1 MTTAR
6 LPRLIAAAG
15 LVAWIASAAIVWLG
29 GSPLGHDEAQYVLD
43 ARDWLAGAEPR
54 WFYLSSGM
62 RYVTAVGLQLG
73 GGEVALRFPTFVL
86 GIAFVLTAAALAWRI
101 YGPMTAAWV
110 IGVLAGLR
118 CVMQLSA
125 ELLSDLP
132 ATAFLLAGTLVLA
145 DEILRRDDGPRWRV
159 IGAAPLFAA
168 ALYLRYASCVP
179 IAIVGVA
186 VAALGWRRIARAP
199 APVAATVAAFALML
213 VPHFLSAMRDTGS
226 PLGILLASKG
236 VPGQTW
242 IAEGL
247 ATYLTSNPFR
257 YYGVLAPPI
266 LLAGLAAPALMRD
279 RPTLLLWS
287 AGVGDIVALGLI
299 SHAQPRYIFFGIA
312 LLAILG
318 VEVLRRAIAERRI
331 AAIVAG
337 VAVALAT
344 VLVMRQQLHRAD
356 YRAETTTDTRRA
368 AEVIRADAAGARCY
382 VIGDQYTQL
391 EHYSG
396 CEASAWPWD
405 DQGTAKIYMVQK
417 DQAAPRSWR
426 GRRHVL
432 VDEPQLRV
440 TRWDP

>member
-186 VAALGWRRIARAP
+186 VAALGWRRIA
-199 APVAATVAAFALML
+199 
-213 VPHFLSAMRDTGS
+213 
-226 PLGILLASKG
+226 
-236 VPGQTW
+236 
-242 IAEGL
+242 
-247 ATYLTSNPFR
+247 
-257 YYGVLAPPI
+257 
-266 LLAGLAAPALMRD
+266 
-279 RPTLLLWS
+279 
-287 AGVGDIVALGLI
+287 
-299 SHAQPRYIFFGIA
+299 
-312 LLAILG
+312 
-318 VEVLRRAIAERRI
+318 
-331 AAIVAG
+331 
-337 VAVALAT
+337 
-344 VLVMRQQLHRAD
+344 
-356 YRAETTTDTRRA
+356 
-368 AEVIRADAAGARCY
+368 
-382 VIGDQYTQL
+382 
-391 EHYSG
+391 
-396 CEASAWPWD
+396 
-405 DQGTAKIYMVQK
+405 
-417 DQAAPRSWR
+417 
-426 GRRHVL
+426 
-432 VDEPQLRV
+432 
-440 TRWDP
+440 